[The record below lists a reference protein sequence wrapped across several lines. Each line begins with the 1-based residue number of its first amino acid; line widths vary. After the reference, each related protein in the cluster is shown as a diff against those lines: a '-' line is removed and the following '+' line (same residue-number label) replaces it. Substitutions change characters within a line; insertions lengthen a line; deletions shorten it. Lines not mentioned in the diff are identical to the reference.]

1 MTIVDAWMLTAT
13 EIQSEGYD
21 EVDAAAMGP
30 AVPEVVLAGPG
41 GGQPKLVWV
50 TDYEDY
56 FWNKGPTGPDLPDPP
71 DFWVLT
77 VPID

>member
-1 MTIVDAWMLTAT
+1 
-13 EIQSEGYD
+13 
-21 EVDAAAMGP
+21 
-30 AVPEVVLAGPG
+30 
-41 GGQPKLVWV
+41 V

-56 FWNKGPTGPDLPDPP
+56 FWNEGPTGPDLPNPP